1 MYKSKLLDLF
11 KTLTKYELGRLDVY
25 IDAQKD
31 LLKEEILWLY
41 NNVRHNYT
49 NSTSP
54 KLDRQYV
61 IDKLYPHSDAKKA
74 EADWRRLMTS
84 LTKVVENFLVLL
96 EINNE
101 DLLPKVFLLR
111 TYTNRN
117 LDSMFEEEFAK
128 LTKPALQNTE
138 YELHH
143 LLYLFLI
150 EEEM

>member
-74 EADWRRLMTS
+74 EADWRRLMT
-84 LTKVVENFLVLL
+84 
-96 EINNE
+96 
-101 DLLPKVFLLR
+101 
-111 TYTNRN
+111 
-117 LDSMFEEEFAK
+117 
-128 LTKPALQNTE
+128 
-138 YELHH
+138 
-143 LLYLFLI
+143 
-150 EEEM
+150 